1 MSFVLRKLKKHGQ
14 EKKENTIAAKQQKG
28 RTSLISALNAEG
40 KYHCAKKVN
49 RPWYDISFEEMEIL
63 EDD

>member
-1 MSFVLRKLKKHGQ
+1 MRKLKKHG
-14 EKKENTIAAKQQKG
+14 NAIVAKQQKG
-28 RTSLISALNAEG
+28 RTSLNAEG

>member
-1 MSFVLRKLKKHGQ
+1 MMNGGGSLMGIIQYENQIFYGQ
-14 EKKENTIAAKQQKG
+14 EKKGNTIAAKQQKG
-28 RTSLISALNAEG
+28 RTSLNAEG
-40 KYHCAKKVN
+40 KYH